1 MIDKLKRETKLTKSL
16 EMEHELQ
23 SYIEECQRLRSML
36 ETTVLQNKQLH
47 IIGTAYTHQ
56 LLSMGVTPS
65 VANGQP
71 YTQSFI
77 INTLQQNN

>member
-1 MIDKLKRETKLTKSL
+1 
-16 EMEHELQ
+16 
-23 SYIEECQRLRSML
+23 ML